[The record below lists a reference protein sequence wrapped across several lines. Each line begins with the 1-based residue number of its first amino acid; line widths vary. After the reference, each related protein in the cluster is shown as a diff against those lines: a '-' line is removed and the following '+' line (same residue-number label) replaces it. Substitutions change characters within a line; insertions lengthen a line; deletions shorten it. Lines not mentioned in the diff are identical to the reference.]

1 MPAMR
6 CGRRTCRPVL
16 RELRRRVVGD
26 RAESPSHRGPDS
38 PRQGRAPTAATT
50 ADVDEYCTVC
60 GHRRAEPDRDEA
72 DLGGIVLITDR
83 GIEHARNE
91 DAAAAGILV
100 GTDVTGRDAIAVA
113 VCDGVSTSDGAH
125 TAAVAASTGRCGC
138 DARRARR
145 VPQGTR
151 GGAGG
156 SAGRGEG
163 AAAAAATDPASAP
176 SCTYTAATVV
186 PTSAGTTQITV
197 GNVGDSRAY
206 WLPEPPAAPQQLTVD
221 DSLAQELITAG
232 AAADS
237 EAVQRGAHTLTRWLG
252 ADTETEPWSESSVQ
266 TITAVGPGWLVLC
279 TDGLWNYLPDAAD
292 IARFCTR
299 YRRER
304 GRTRTHRIR
313 IGCRWP
319 GQHHRRCHPDRRDV
333 MSSAEQQ
340 GISVDVDHN
349 PYLAEGSGTVDA
361 IVSIAADVAAKTS
374 APERVE
380 AIIIDCSTSMQAPI
394 EKFDAAKRATA
405 AAIMELVDGTHFTV
419 MCGTEKAV
427 SVYPV
432 DDGLARASTET
443 KAAAMRA
450 VDGLRP
456 HGGTAMGT
464 WLAHVRGIVGHRK
477 GALTHAILLTDGKDE
492 HETPE
497 ELGEEI
503 GLSEGEF
510 TCDCRGVGTDWE
522 VDELRAISTALLGT
536 VDIVADPEELAEDF
550 ASMMRV
556 SMSKSI
562 PDLTLRLW
570 TPVGAHVEF
579 VKQVAPTVEDLTHRR
594 LDAGNQCGEY
604 PLGSWGAEDRDYHIQ
619 VDVEP
624 AAVGREKLAARV
636 SVVAGEQ
643 VLGEGLVKAVW
654 TADTALSAQISRR
667 VAHYTG
673 QAELA
678 QAVQEGL
685 SARKAGDTTTATAKL
700 QRAMELAVES
710 GNDGTAKLLRGVV
723 EVDERTGTVRLRR
736 DVAAADEMALDARST
751 RTARVRKET

>member
-1 MPAMR
+1 
-6 CGRRTCRPVL
+6 
-16 RELRRRVVGD
+16 
-26 RAESPSHRGPDS
+26 
-38 PRQGRAPTAATT
+38 
-50 ADVDEYCTVC
+50 
-60 GHRRAEPDRDEA
+60 
-72 DLGGIVLITDR
+72 
-83 GIEHARNE
+83 
-91 DAAAAGILV
+91 
-100 GTDVTGRDAIAVA
+100 
-113 VCDGVSTSDGAH
+113 
-125 TAAVAASTGRCGC
+125 
-138 DARRARR
+138 
-145 VPQGTR
+145 
-151 GGAGG
+151 
-156 SAGRGEG
+156 
-163 AAAAAATDPASAP
+163 
-176 SCTYTAATVV
+176 
-186 PTSAGTTQITV
+186 
-197 GNVGDSRAY
+197 
-206 WLPEPPAAPQQLTVD
+206 
-221 DSLAQELITAG
+221 
-232 AAADS
+232 
-237 EAVQRGAHTLTRWLG
+237 
-252 ADTETEPWSESSVQ
+252 
-266 TITAVGPGWLVLC
+266 
-279 TDGLWNYLPDAAD
+279 
-292 IARFCTR
+292 
-299 YRRER
+299 
-304 GRTRTHRIR
+304 
-313 IGCRWP
+313 
-319 GQHHRRCHPDRRDV
+319 

-361 IVSIAADVAAKTS
+361 IVSIVADVAAKTS

-419 MCGTEKAV
+419 VCGTEKAV
-427 SVYPV
+427 SVYPA

-723 EVDERTGTVRLRR
+723 EVDKRTGTVRLRR